1 MKHPLRG
8 TRIAHILDMVEAPR
22 KLLAV
27 SSLLLALGGCD
38 SSEEFTS
45 DIADVAGNYTVAV
58 TNGASSC
65 TFDWEE
71 GKESTGIDL
80 TITQD
85 GENLHATLGG
95 VTGALFSLLFGSAEF
110 DGMLHGK
117 SLDLTNYGQRT
128 SQQGNCS
135 FTYNSIVSATQMGDA
150 VEGTITYTTK
160 TNGNPD
166 CAAVEC
172 SAVQRFSGS
181 RPPK

>member
-1 MKHPLRG
+1 
-8 TRIAHILDMVEAPR
+8 
-22 KLLAV
+22 LLAV
-27 SSLLLALGGCD
+27 SLLLLVTGGCD

-65 TFDWEE
+65 SFDWEE

-80 TITQD
+80 TIMQD
-85 GENLHATLGG
+85 GQNLHATLGG
-95 VTGALFSLLFGSAEF
+95 ATGALFSLLFGSPDF
-110 DGMLHGK
+110 DGVLQGK
-117 SLDLTNYGQRT
+117 SLELTNYGQRT

-135 FTYNSIVSATQMGDA
+135 FTYNSIVDATQMGDA
-150 VEGTITYTTK
+150 IEGTLTYATK